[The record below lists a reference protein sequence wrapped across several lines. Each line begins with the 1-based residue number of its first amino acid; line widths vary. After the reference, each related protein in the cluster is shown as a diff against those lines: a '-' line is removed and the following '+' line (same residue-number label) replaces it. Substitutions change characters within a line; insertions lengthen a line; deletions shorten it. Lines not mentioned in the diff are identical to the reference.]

1 MERLFSSAGDILR
14 AKRSSLSNVNFEQ
27 LVFVRGNMH
36 LLGYNEVQ
44 EEIE

>member
-1 MERLFSSAGDILR
+1 MCEAGYILR

-36 LLGYNEVQ
+36 LLGYNTMGTTVQ
-44 EEIE
+44 EEME

>member
-14 AKRSSLSNVNFEQ
+14 ARRSSLSNIHFKQ

-36 LLGYNEVQ
+36 LLVYKEVQ
-44 EEIE
+44 EEME